1 VNRVGRDVRIAIFEV
16 DIYHDEVVDV
26 IEMVT
31 DLICSD
37 LACNASDNKVSR
49 SAAGDL
55 VGHVRWYVELSVA
68 PTEFKLAWSASFM
81 PWDRCISHPLHVQI
95 YVITLGIS
103 KEVGRSFDEGYRCRS
118 VIAEEYV
125 KQSAATNNAGQVLMC
140 RTFRKVGD

>member
-1 VNRVGRDVRIAIFEV
+1 VDRVGRDVRIAISEV
-16 DIYHDEVVDV
+16 DVYHDEVVDV

-37 LACNASDNKVSR
+37 FACHASDNKVSR
-49 SAAGDL
+49 SPAGDL

-81 PWDRCISHPLHVQI
+81 PWGRCISYPLRVQI
-95 YVITLGIS
+95 YVITLSIS
-103 KEVGRSFDEGYRCRS
+103 KEVGRSFDEGHRCRS

-125 KQSAATNNAGQVLMC
+125 QQSAATDNAGQVLMC
-140 RTFRKVGD
+140 GTLGKVGD

>member
-1 VNRVGRDVRIAIFEV
+1 VDRVGRDVRIAIFEV
-16 DIYHDEVVDV
+16 DVYHDEVVDV

-37 LACNASDNKVSR
+37 LAGNASDNKVSR

-68 PTEFKLAWSASFM
+68 PTEFKLAWLASFM
-81 PWDRCISHPLHVQI
+81 PCGKCKSHPLRVQI
-95 YVITLGIS
+95 YVVTLCIS
-103 KEVGRSFDEGYRCRS
+103 KEVGSSFDEGYRCRS

-125 KQSAATNNAGQVLMC
+125 QQSAATNNASQVLMC
-140 RTFRKVGD
+140 RTLRKVGD